1 MTGTSAITKR
11 RQAVALQKTIQV
23 ILMRIEFLSLF
34 LIVVV
39 ASVSAQT
46 PSTTSETAKQSRA
59 RTTTTE
65 PQTGAP
71 TQTTTS
77 EPATNQSQAPVK
89 ETPSDLR
96 EQIDSA
102 SGPERNSLRLKLVG
116 ELVAAGKKAEALAE
130 LRSMVSTD
138 VFDPQN
144 FYNAGNAFARLGDNE
159 GAIQAYRKAIEQR
172 KGHYSRALNN
182 LGVVLLRTGRWDEA
196 YEALASALK
205 LEGFR
210 YAEASYNLGRLY
222 AARGEN
228 DMAVREWRRVLTL
241 DPQHTGAADALAHIG
256 DEGRVTV
263 VAAKPAPQPRLNDQK
278 PAAKVATNNSVSPK
292 TLVLDPVSFDLLQRA
307 RSLTEKGKTIEAV
320 DSYRRLLSREGGYF
334 APANLELSL
343 VFVTSKHYDEAIIN
357 LQMVA
362 MRDGSHYPI
371 SYYHLGR
378 LYEGRGDLRQA
389 ESCFTQTAAAFGKKN
404 AQFLLD
410 VSRVREKQGN
420 FKGALEAME
429 SYLAIIGEQ
438 GQQPSWSNERLTALR
453 AKVEKN

>member
-1 MTGTSAITKR
+1 
-11 RQAVALQKTIQV
+11 
-23 ILMRIEFLSLF
+23 MRIEFLSLL
-34 LIVVV
+34 LIVVFG
-39 ASVSAQT
+39 SVSAQT
-46 PSTTSETAKQSRA
+46 PSATSEPAKQLRT

-65 PQTGAP
+65 PQTGEAN
-71 TQTTTS
+71 QTTTS
-77 EPATNQSQAPVK
+77 QPPAKPSPEPVK
-89 ETPSDLR
+89 EISSDPVAQLR
-96 EQIDSA
+96 EQIDA
-102 SGPERNSLRLKLVG
+102 ATSGPERNALRLKLVG
-116 ELVAAGKKAEALAE
+116 ELAAANKKVDALAE
-130 LRSMVSTD
+130 LRSLLNTD
-138 VFDPQN
+138 VFDPQG

-172 KGHYSRALNN
+172 KGHYTRALNN

-196 YEALASALK
+196 YEALVSALK

-210 YAEASYNLGRLY
+210 YPEASYNLGRLY

-228 DMAVREWRRVLTL
+228 DMAVREWRRVLAL
-241 DPQHTGAADALAHIG
+241 DPQHAAAADALAHLG

-263 VAAKPAPQPRLNDQK
+263 VSAKSTPEPRSNTQKPAP
-278 PAAKVATNNSVSPK
+278 KVAARNSVSPK

-307 RSLTEKGKTIEAV
+307 RSQTEKGKTIEAI
-320 DSYRRLLSREGGYF
+320 DSYRRLLLREGGYF

-343 VFVTSKHYDEAIIN
+343 VFLTSKRYDEAVSN

-362 MRDGSHYPI
+362 TRDGSHFPI

-378 LYEGRGDLRQA
+378 LYEGRGDLKEA

-404 AQFLLD
+404 VQFLLD

-429 SYLAIIGEQ
+429 SYLTTIGEQ
-438 GQQPSWSNERLTALR
+438 GQQPTWSNERLTALR
-453 AKVEKN
+453 AKAEKN

>member
-1 MTGTSAITKR
+1 
-11 RQAVALQKTIQV
+11 
-23 ILMRIEFLSLF
+23 MRIEFLSLL

-65 PQTGAP
+65 SQIGGP
-71 TQTTTS
+71 TQITTS
-77 EPATNQSQAPVK
+77 QPATNQSQAPVK
-89 ETPSDLR
+89 ETSSDPMAQLR

-102 SGPERNSLRLKLVG
+102 SGPERNTLRLKLVG
-116 ELVAAGKKAEALAE
+116 ELIAADNKVEALTE

-172 KGHYSRALNN
+172 KDHYSRALNN

-228 DMAVREWRRVLTL
+228 DLAVREWRRVLTL

-256 DEGRVTV
+256 DEGRVTE
-263 VAAKPAPQPRLNDQK
+263 VADKPAPQPRLNDQK
-278 PAAKVATNNSVSPK
+278 AAAKVATNNSVSPK

-320 DSYRRLLSREGGYF
+320 DNYRRLLSREGGYF

-343 VFVTSKHYDEAIIN
+343 VYLTSKRYDEAISN

-378 LYEGRGDLRQA
+378 LYEGRGDLKQA

-404 AQFLLD
+404 VQFLLD

-429 SYLAIIGEQ
+429 SYLSIIGEQ
-438 GQQPSWSNERLTALR
+438 GQQPAWSNERLTALR

>member
-1 MTGTSAITKR
+1 
-11 RQAVALQKTIQV
+11 
-23 ILMRIEFLSLF
+23 MRIEFLSLL

-39 ASVSAQT
+39 GSVSAQT
-46 PSTTSETAKQSRA
+46 PSTTSATAKQSRA
-59 RTTTTE
+59 RTTNTE
-65 PQTGAP
+65 PQAGEP
-71 TQTTTS
+71 TQTTPS
-77 EPATNQSQAPVK
+77 QPATNQSQAPVK
-89 ETPSDLR
+89 ETPPDPVALR

-102 SGPERNSLRLKLVG
+102 SGPERNSLRLKLVE
-116 ELVAAGKKAEALAE
+116 ELIAANKKGEALTE
-130 LRSMVSTD
+130 LQSMVSTD

-196 YEALASALK
+196 YEALTSALK

-263 VAAKPAPQPRLNDQK
+263 VVAKSAPQPRFNDQK

-307 RSLTEKGKTIEAV
+307 RSMTEKGKTIEAV

-343 VFVTSKHYDEAIIN
+343 VFVTSKHYDEAVSN

-362 MRDGSHYPI
+362 MRDGKHYPI

-378 LYEGRGDLRQA
+378 LYEGRGDLKQA

-410 VSRVREKQGN
+410 VSRVRERQGN
-420 FKGALEAME
+420 YKGALEAME
-429 SYLAIIGEQ
+429 SYLSIIGEQ
-438 GQQPSWSNERLTALR
+438 GQQPAWSNERLTALR